1 MSSSSEQLSA
11 GTQLSER
18 VEARWSVVA
27 QDPAQPRAIAVG
39 VVVCRFRRT
48 AATTYPTRRILNLP
62 GAHRPLV
69 VRIRH
74 PLVPKQW

>member
-39 VVVCRFRRT
+39 VVVCRVPRS
-48 AATTYPTRRILNLP
+48 P
-62 GAHRPLV
+62 
-69 VRIRH
+69 RIRH